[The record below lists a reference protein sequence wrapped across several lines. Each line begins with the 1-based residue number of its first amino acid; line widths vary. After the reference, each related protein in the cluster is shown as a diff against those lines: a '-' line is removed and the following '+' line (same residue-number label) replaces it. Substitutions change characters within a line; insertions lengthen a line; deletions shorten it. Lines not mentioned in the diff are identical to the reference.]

1 MLKLLIIRDF
11 AIIDEI
17 EVEFEEGLTVLSG
30 ETGAGKSIIIDAL
43 GLVLGGRAYT
53 EFIRTGAQEA
63 SVEALFDI
71 SKAHKVRKTLEALDF
86 YRGEELLIRRIISRD
101 GKNKVN
107 INGKM
112 ATVSLLADITQ
123 GLVDVYGQHEHHS
136 LLKQESHLDIL
147 DDFGGLMSLRETYQ
161 SLWNE
166 YLALRAQLEGLIR
179 REKERSARLDYLDFV
194 IGEIEKA
201 NPTSGELD
209 ELLSEKEILRNAR
222 LLMEKTRQSYERLYS
237 DDNSL
242 ISELKAIENSLNEV
256 ARIDSRIADLVK
268 LLESARFTVE
278 DTAFALRDYAE
289 KVESDPARLEEVE
302 GRIEVLTRLCKKY
315 GGSIESALD
324 FLERCREEREE
335 LADADR
341 RITKLQEEVEEKLEE
356 AKRLAKEL
364 GEKRRK
370 VAVDLSK
377 KIEAEL
383 VELGMKGSRFEVR
396 FTKID
401 REGELSQSG
410 AETAEFFLSP
420 NVGEELKPLI
430 KIASGGELSRI
441 MLAIKSVIHGGGD
454 VPTLVF
460 DEIDAGIGGS
470 SAEVVGRKMRK
481 LAKTS
486 QVLCVTHLPQIASF
500 AHHHKSVSKLVK
512 DSRTVTRVN
521 GLSKDERINELA
533 RMLAGTAMT
542 ESAIRTAREMLER
555 GKKGND

>member
-1 MLKLLIIRDF
+1 
-11 AIIDEI
+11 
-17 EVEFEEGLTVLSG
+17 
-30 ETGAGKSIIIDAL
+30 
-43 GLVLGGRAYT
+43 
-53 EFIRTGAQEA
+53 
-63 SVEALFDI
+63 
-71 SKAHKVRKTLEALDF
+71 
-86 YRGEELLIRRIISRD
+86 
-101 GKNKVN
+101 
-107 INGKM
+107 
-112 ATVSLLADITQ
+112 
-123 GLVDVYGQHEHHS
+123 
-136 LLKQESHLDIL
+136 
-147 DDFGGLMSLRETYQ
+147 
-161 SLWNE
+161 
-166 YLALRAQLEGLIR
+166 
-179 REKERSARLDYLDFV
+179 
-194 IGEIEKA
+194 
-201 NPTSGELD
+201 
-209 ELLSEKEILRNAR
+209 
-222 LLMEKTRQSYERLYS
+222 
-237 DDNSL
+237 
-242 ISELKAIENSLNEV
+242 
-256 ARIDSRIADLVK
+256 
-268 LLESARFTVE
+268 
-278 DTAFALRDYAE
+278 
-289 KVESDPARLEEVE
+289 
-302 GRIEVLTRLCKKY
+302 LTRICKKY

-324 FLERCREEREE
+324 FLEKCREEREE
-335 LADADR
+335 LAEADR
-341 RITKLQEEVEEKLEE
+341 RITKLQKEVEEKLEE

-370 VAVDLSK
+370 VAVDLTR

-383 VELGMKGSRFEVR
+383 AELGMKGSRFEVR

-401 REGELSQSG
+401 KEEELSQSG

-512 DSRTVTRVN
+512 GSRTVTRVS
-521 GLSKDERINELA
+521 GLSKDEKINELA

-555 GKKGND
+555 GKKGDD

>member
-1 MLKLLIIRDF
+1 MLKLLTIRDF

-17 EVEFEEGLTVLSG
+17 EVEFEDGLTVLTG

-71 SKAHKVRKTLEALDF
+71 SKAQKVRKTLEVLDF
-86 YRGEELLIRRIISRD
+86 CKGEELLIRRIISRD

-123 GLVDVYGQHEHHS
+123 GLVDIYGQHEHHS

-147 DDFGGLMSLRETYQ
+147 DDFGGLISLRETYQ

-166 YLALRAQLEGLIR
+166 YLALRAQLEELIR

-222 LLMEKTRQSYERLYS
+222 ILMEKTHQSYERLYS

-242 ISELKAIENSLNEV
+242 ISELKAIENSLSEV
-256 ARIDSRIADLVK
+256 AGIDSRIADLVK
-268 LLESARFTVE
+268 SLESARFTVE

-302 GRIEVLTRLCKKY
+302 ERIGVLTRICKKY
-315 GGSIESALD
+315 GGSIESALN
-324 FLERCREEREE
+324 FLEKCREEREE
-335 LADADR
+335 LAEADR
-341 RITKLQEEVEEKLEE
+341 RITKLQKEVEEKLEE

-370 VAVDLSK
+370 VAVDLTR

-383 VELGMKGSRFEVR
+383 AELGMKGSRFEVR

-401 REGELSQSG
+401 KEEELSQSG

-512 DSRTVTRVN
+512 GLRTVTRVS
-521 GLSKDERINELA
+521 GLCKDERINELA

-555 GKKGND
+555 GKKGDD